1 MEGAQSLWDALA
13 GHVKTKGCW
22 KWRSGE
28 MPGAWAAT
36 RGRAAQ
42 PNCSAWEHEPLVLQ
56 LAGSSALLSAT
67 TASLVHAGLRI

>member
-1 MEGAQSLWDALA
+1 
-13 GHVKTKGCW
+13 
-22 KWRSGE
+22 

-42 PNCSAWEHEPLVLQ
+42 PNCSVWEHEPLVLQ